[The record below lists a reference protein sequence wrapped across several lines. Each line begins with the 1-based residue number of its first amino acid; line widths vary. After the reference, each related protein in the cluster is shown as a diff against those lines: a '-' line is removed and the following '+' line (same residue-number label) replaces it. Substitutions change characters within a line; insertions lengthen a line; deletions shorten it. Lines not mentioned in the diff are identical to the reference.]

1 LGQPTFY
8 NSDNS
13 ISNTG
18 NGIIKVLDGQA
29 TLGCVGPSN
38 GKRFVTNGDAT
49 GNLKAQLLIGSGK
62 DTANFAI
69 TGGNCYLNNNPTGIV
84 EIREGATLALLTNDN
99 GSSHRFNN
107 RDAKFTNAGNTVI
120 AGKLSL
126 QGNHGGAVSIENS
139 GILTISGSDA
149 VFERLMSSCGPGGFY
164 NEGTTARLNVAATG
178 ILQGNGKLTYIN
190 KTDSKDARFLSIDVK
205 GAISPGDKD
214 KENGKLELN
223 SVQMSLSGVLNIDMI
238 NPNKY
243 NSLQLTGEGD
253 TGKLTL
259 NTGSILNII
268 SAQDVVLHGTFKI
281 ITAKAVIGKFE
292 KMRYNGTDNM
302 LYTVNYLADGV
313 EVVFP

>member
-1 LGQPTFY
+1 
-8 NSDNS
+8 
-13 ISNTG
+13 
-18 NGIIKVLDGQA
+18 
-29 TLGCVGPSN
+29 
-38 GKRFVTNGDAT
+38 
-49 GNLKAQLLIGSGK
+49 
-62 DTANFAI
+62 
-69 TGGNCYLNNNPTGIV
+69 
-84 EIREGATLALLTNDN
+84 
-99 GSSHRFNN
+99 
-107 RDAKFTNAGNTVI
+107 
-120 AGKLSL
+120 
-126 QGNHGGAVSIENS
+126 
-139 GILTISGSDA
+139 
-149 VFERLMSSCGPGGFY
+149 
-164 NEGTTARLNVAATG
+164 
-178 ILQGNGKLTYIN
+178 LQGNGKLTYIN

-223 SVQMSLSGVLNIDMI
+223 SVQMSLSGVLNIDMV

-292 KMRYNGTDNM
+292 KMRYNGTDNTP
-302 LYTVNYLADGV
+302 YTVNYLADGV